1 MNSQTDYTQ
10 IEYEIANISRI
21 INNEQKYIS
30 EISSLRINN
39 VYQLDDFIKAKQLN
53 LIRLIKQ
60 KIELENKLQKAHE
73 ERYKEFEQS
82 NAFTGVT
89 DVMKMAFQYAHP
101 IDKRTKRYSVDTQ
114 AERRA
119 RSHSPRRNRDVA
131 RPYKKDRFEMFLNF
145 LTVNLKI
152 LRFICVIA
160 FVIIQ
165 FVYIFAFIYTKLFG
179 SLGSTKVIA

>member
-39 VYQLDDFIKAKQLN
+39 VYQLDDFIKGKQLN

-82 NAFTGVT
+82 NAFTGIT

-101 IDKRTKRYSVDTQ
+101 IDKQ